1 MSVLAAV
8 PLALVALTVS
18 AWGCSWCSLAGT
30 LLAYGAGLM
39 MRFDVRATRQDPSS
53 DAS

>member
-8 PLALVALTVS
+8 PLALAALSIS

-30 LLAYGAGLM
+30 LLAYGAGLL
-39 MRFDVRATRQDPSS
+39 MRFDVRARKDPST
-53 DAS
+53 DA